1 MLEAMWSI
9 FSRSSAAL
17 VYSSLL
23 LATLCLSQESSTPWR
38 QSELMEPSALA
49 KALGTKNPPFVV
61 CVAFPVL
68 YHGKHIPHA
77 IFAGPTSKPEGID
90 MLKTAVSAI
99 PKDENIV
106 IYCGCCP
113 MVKCPNVRP
122 AYATLKQLGF
132 THVRVL
138 DVATNMH
145 TDWFN
150 QGYPSEA
157 GDKQ

>member
-1 MLEAMWSI
+1 MLKAMWSL
-9 FSRSSAAL
+9 FSRSAAPISA
-17 VYSSLL
+17 LL
-23 LATLCLSQESSTPWR
+23 LATLCLCQESSTSWR

-49 KALGTKNPPFVV
+49 KALESRNPPYVI
-61 CVAFPVL
+61 CVAFPIL

-77 IFAGPTSKPEGID
+77 IFAGPGSKPEGID
-90 MLKTAVSAI
+90 SLKAAASAL

-122 AYATLKQLGF
+122 AYAMLKQLGF

-138 DVATNMH
+138 DVQSSMH
-145 TDWFN
+145 TDWFSR
-150 QGYPSEA
+150 GYPSEA
-157 GDKQ
+157 GDKP